1 MQQRGE
7 WSGRLGF
14 ILAAAGSAIG
24 LGNLWKFPYMTHQNE
39 GGAFVLVY
47 LAAVV
52 LVGMPIMAAEILMG
66 RRTRRDPVG
75 AFALLGAGRPGGK
88 AWTAVG
94 FLGVA
99 AGFIILSYYCVVAG
113 WTVHYIV
120 LALQGK
126 LGALARDAG
135 ALQAHFVEDFL
146 TDGVQQAGYQVLFMT
161 GTVAAVFFG
170 VKRGIE
176 RVARILM
183 PLLLA
188 ILLFLVVYA
197 ATTAGF
203 RPAMQ
208 FLFRPNFGE
217 LQPSAVLEAVGQA
230 FFSLSLGMGAMLTYG
245 SYMRRQ
251 NSIPR
256 SVLEISLLD
265 SLIGVLACVIM
276 FSIIFTFD
284 LSVTQSATILFTT
297 LPTVLVQLP
306 LGNLVSGLFFL
317 LVAFAALTSTVS
329 LMEVVS
335 SYAIDE
341 LGWPRRRA
349 TLTMGLAIT
358 VFGALSAL
366 SLGAQASLSQ
376 LNLFGRASTTGVF
389 SSLDYLAA
397 NWLLP
402 VGGLLIALF
411 VGWVLDPREVREEL
425 EAGHGQLG
433 RRFGFI
439 RFTLRFVAPIAV
451 GAILFSIIFLG
462 REYQ

>member
-14 ILAAAGSAIG
+14 ILAASGSAIG

-39 GGAFVLVY
+39 GGAFVLIY

-52 LVGMPIMAAEILMG
+52 LVGMPIMAAEIIMG
-66 RRTRRDPVG
+66 RRARRDPVG
-75 AFALLGAGRPGGK
+75 AFALLATGKPGGK

-135 ALQAHFVEDFL
+135 ALQAHFVEGFL
-146 TDGVQQAGYQVLFMT
+146 GDGVQQVAYQVTFMAA
-161 GTVAAVFFG
+161 TVGAVFFG
-170 VKRGIE
+170 VQKGIE
-176 RVARILM
+176 RVARVLM
-183 PLLLA
+183 PLLLG
-188 ILLFLVVYA
+188 ILLFMVIYA
-197 ATTAGF
+197 ATTTGF
-203 RPAMQ
+203 KPAMQ
-208 FLFRPNFGE
+208 FLFRPDWSSVK
-217 LQPSAVLEAVGQA
+217 PSAVLEAVGQA

-251 NSIPR
+251 SSIPR
-256 SVLEISLLD
+256 SVVEISLLD

-284 LSVTQSATILFTT
+284 LTVTESATILFTT

-306 LGNLVSGLFFL
+306 MGNLVIGLFFL
-317 LVAFAALTSTVS
+317 LIAFAALTSTVS

-335 SYAIDE
+335 AYAIDE
-341 LGWPRRRA
+341 LRWSRHRA

-358 VFGALSAL
+358 VFGVLNAL
-366 SLGAQASLSQ
+366 SLGSDPVLSTV
-376 LNLFGRASTTGVF
+376 NLFGRDSTIGLF
-389 SSLDYLAA
+389 SSMDYLAA

-402 VGGLLIALF
+402 VGGLFIALF
-411 VGWVLDPREVREEL
+411 VGWILNPRDVREEL
-425 EAGHGQLG
+425 EEGHGRL
-433 RRFGFI
+433 RRGFGFLH
-439 RFTLRFVAPIAV
+439 FALRFAAPLAV

-462 REYQ
+462 AEYQ

>member
-1 MQQRGE
+1 M
-7 WSGRLGF
+7 GF

-39 GGAFVLVY
+39 GGAFVLIY

-66 RRTRRDPVG
+66 RRARRNPVG
-75 AFALLGAGRPGGK
+75 AFALLATGRAGGK
-88 AWTAVG
+88 AWTCVG

-113 WTVHYIV
+113 WTLHYIV

-135 ALQAHFVEDFL
+135 ALQTYFGQEFL
-146 TDGVQQAGYQVLFMT
+146 ADGAQQVGYHVAFMT
-161 GTVAAVFFG
+161 ATMAAVFFG
-170 VKRGIE
+170 VKQGIE
-176 RVARILM
+176 RVARVLM

-188 ILLFLVVYA
+188 ILLFLVAYA
-197 ATTAGF
+197 ATMNGF
-203 RPAMQ
+203 GSALQ
-208 FLFRPNFGE
+208 FLFRPDFAAVK
-217 LQPSAVLEAVGQA
+217 PSAVLEAVGQA

-251 NSIPR
+251 SSIPR

-265 SLIGVLACVIM
+265 SLIGILACVIM

-284 LSVTQSATILFTT
+284 LTVTESATILFTT
-297 LPTVLVQLP
+297 LPTVLAQLP

-317 LVAFAALTSTVS
+317 LIAFAALTSTVS

-341 LGWPRRRA
+341 IGWGRRRA

-358 VFGALSAL
+358 VFGALNAL
-366 SLGAQASLSQ
+366 SVGSSETLSR
-376 LNLFGRASTTGVF
+376 LNLFGRSSTAGMF
-389 SSLDYLAA
+389 ASLDYLSA

-402 VGGLLIALF
+402 IGGLLIAVF
-411 VGWVLDPREVREEL
+411 VGWVLDPRIVGDEL
-425 EAGHGQLG
+425 AAGDARPARGVAFL
-433 RRFGFI
+433 RFA
-439 RFTLRFVAPIAV
+439 LRFVAPIAV
-451 GAILFSIIFLG
+451 GAILFSIVFLG
-462 REYQ
+462 AEYQ